1 MVDGCR
7 VDGKKVFLYYDTN
20 SLLQF
25 ILTIPTVVRK
35 SASVGYI
42 TDAGGF
48 LR

>member
-1 MVDGCR
+1 MVDGRR
-7 VDGKKVFLYYDTN
+7 VDGKKAFLYYDTIIW
-20 SLLQF
+20 LYL
-25 ILTIPTVVRK
+25 IDTTPTVVTK

>member
-1 MVDGCR
+1 M
-7 VDGKKVFLYYDTN
+7 DGKETFLYYGTN
-20 SLLQF
+20 SLLQL
-25 ILTIPTVVRK
+25 IRTIPTVVRK